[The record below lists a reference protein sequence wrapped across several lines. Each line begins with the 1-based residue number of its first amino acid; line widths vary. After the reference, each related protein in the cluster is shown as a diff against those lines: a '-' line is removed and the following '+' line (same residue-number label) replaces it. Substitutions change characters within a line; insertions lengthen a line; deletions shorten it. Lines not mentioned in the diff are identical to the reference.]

1 MDAEGHPNAPE
12 PARRK
17 TLIIEDDRPTRLL
30 LERILRTR
38 GHEVR
43 SCESAE
49 QGLEILEND
58 FHRLITLDIQLPGM
72 SGLEF
77 ARKLRS
83 GPDGDAYYI
92 LVGTGNSRPE
102 DLRAILDAG
111 ADDYIAKPYH
121 PGLLDIRLS
130 VAESALVGI
139 ARRKALEAE
148 LVFMARHDPLTK
160 LLNRSALADAVQTA
174 IQQARDGSP
183 GAVLYLDLDN
193 FKIVNDSLG
202 HETGDDLLLKVAAT
216 LRRVSRRQDNLI
228 RFGGD
233 EFVLVMPGCPVD
245 VAVSRANALRE
256 AVEEL
261 VYVAQGRTLRVGTSI
276 GIAPV
281 LGHETPAEVMAAA
294 DEACYAAKA
303 RGKNC
308 VEVHTPETAEIA
320 RLITDTDWSSRIR
333 DAMLDDSLQLW
344 FQPMVTSGKGG
355 CFAQELLLRFE
366 ESEGQ
371 MIAPPLFLESLRRSR
386 QMSRLDR
393 FVIARAFDALARHPA
408 LTVSINIS
416 GQLFGDTD
424 YAEFVAS
431 MIQNSGIAP
440 SRILFEITEEDLITN
455 LKSASAA
462 IHQLKALGCR
472 FGLDDFGT
480 GFSSLSYLRELPIDF
495 IKIDGQFVRQLDRN
509 PFHQAVIKAI
519 QGIADVLGIQT
530 VAEFVETRE
539 ECALLTTLGVNHFQ
553 GYLFAKPRKNPFT
566 TEEIGG
572 FSELLPAK
580 P

>member
-1 MDAEGHPNAPE
+1 M
-12 PARRK
+12 
-17 TLIIEDDRPTRLL
+17 
-30 LERILRTR
+30 
-38 GHEVR
+38 
-43 SCESAE
+43 
-49 QGLEILEND
+49 EILQED
-58 FHRLITLDIQLPGM
+58 FCRLITLDIQLPGM

-77 ARKLRS
+77 ARQLRS
-83 GPDGDAYYI
+83 APDGDAYYI

-102 DLRAILDAG
+102 DLKAILDAG

-121 PGLLDIRLS
+121 PGLLNIRLS

-160 LLNRSALADAVQTA
+160 LLNRSTLTDAVEQA
-174 IQQARDGSP
+174 IRRAKEGFP
-183 GAVLYLDLDN
+183 GAVLYIDLDN

-216 LRRVSRRQDNLI
+216 LRRVSRREDNLI

-233 EFVLVMPGCPVD
+233 EFVLVMPGCPVE
-245 VAVSRANALRE
+245 VAVARANSLRE

-261 VYVAQGRTLRVGTSI
+261 VYVARGRTLRVGMSI

-281 LGHETPAEVMAAA
+281 LGHERPGEVMASA

-308 VEVHTPETAEIA
+308 VEVHTPETTEIA

-333 DAMLDDSLQLW
+333 DAMANNTLQLW
-344 FQPMVTSGKGG
+344 YQPMVTAGTGR

-371 MIAPPLFLESLRRSR
+371 MIAPPIFLESLRRSR

-393 FVIARAFDALARHPA
+393 FVIARAFDALARHA
-408 LTVSINIS
+408 GLTVSINIS
-416 GQLFGDTD
+416 GQLFSDIE
-424 YAEFVAS
+424 YAEFVES
-431 MIQNSGIAP
+431 MIKNSGIAP
-440 SRILFEITEEDLITN
+440 ERVLFEITEEDLITN
-455 LKSASAA
+455 LKNASGA
-462 IHQLKALGCR
+462 IRQLKAVGCR

-530 VAEFVETRE
+530 VAEFVETAE
-539 ECALLTTLGVNHFQ
+539 ECALLASLGVNHFQ
-553 GYLFAKPRKNPFT
+553 GYFFSEPRKKPIS
-566 TEEIGG
+566 EDEIAGFASLVPPLPKAGG
-572 FSELLPAK
+572 HLDTGANYRV
-580 P
+580 